1 MLNAAIR
8 DIPLPQ
14 RLLRRPVNERGFPVP
29 WFVSWLNGKWDF
41 VNLDPRK
48 IGEAYNR
55 KICWLCGEPLGQFKA
70 FVIGPMCSIN
80 RVSSEPPAHADC
92 AEYAVKA
99 CPFLARPNAKRNY
112 AASVNHGE
120 TVPGI
125 MIQHNP
131 GATLIWTTKT
141 FQPVRDP
148 TGGVLFEL
156 GEPTSV
162 SWWAE
167 GRTATRAEIDAAI
180 AKGLPYLRRVAEQQ
194 GGDSPE
200 VLDQYIERAKK
211 LLPAE

>member
-14 RLLRRPVNERGFPVP
+14 RLLRRPTNERGFPVP
-29 WFVSWLNGKWDF
+29 WFVSWVNGKWDF

-55 KICWLCGEPLGQFKA
+55 KICFLCGEPLGQYKS

-80 RVSSEPPAHADC
+80 RVSSEPPHHAEC
-92 AEYAVKA
+92 SEYAVRA

-112 AASVNHGE
+112 KEAMQDNMDNVA
-120 TVPGI
+120 GI
-125 MIQHNP
+125 AIEHNP
-131 GATLIWTTKT
+131 GATLIWVTKT
-141 FQPVRDP
+141 FRPIRAND
-148 TGGVLFEL
+148 GVLFEL

-167 GRTATRAEIDAAI
+167 GRKATRAEIDASI
-180 AKGLPYLRRVAEQQ
+180 EKGLPFLRRAAEQE
-194 GGDSPE
+194 GRDAMRD
-200 VLDQYIERAKK
+200 LDRYIERAQK

>member
-1 MLNAAIR
+1 MLNASIR
-8 DIPLPQ
+8 DIPLPP
-14 RLLRRPVNERGFPVP
+14 RLARRPVDERGFPVP
-29 WFVSWLNGKWDF
+29 WFVSFIRGKWDF

-55 KICWLCGEPLGQFKA
+55 KICWLCGEALGVYKA

-92 AEYAVKA
+92 AEYAVRA
-99 CPFLARPNAKRNY
+99 CPFLARPNAKRN
-112 AASVNHGE
+112 AAAALGE
-120 TVPGI
+120 VEDVAGI

-131 GATLIWTTKT
+131 GANLIWITKT
-141 FQPVRDP
+141 FKPMRDP
-148 TGGVLFEL
+148 NGGVLFAL

-167 GRTATRAEIDAAI
+167 GRKATRAEIDASI
-180 AKGLPYLRRVAEQQ
+180 EKGLPYLRKVAAADGQMTE
-194 GGDSPE
+194 
-200 VLDQYIERAKK
+200 LDREIERAKK